1 MFRQFVKPRNLPVG
15 VPIPHS
21 NLTSNA
27 LELFRVNPMELSSL
41 LELVWEFRR
50 NVTTGELG
58 SPEKRSEI
66 RSLPADV
73 NTLSPLAKAV
83 RALLLPRA
91 GIPATAI
98 VLPPGNPGLLAWE
111 HIIYAYLIENTRIYE
126 IFRKVVHEYRHG
138 EKLGVP
144 LDSDSQHW
152 LRNTEELFYK
162 VPAPFTIYSVASDIR
177 PDLRASRRNAYYRMF
192 AMDLNHGMD
201 NNKSQSYRK
210 PDASNTEFVTTLED
224 LLREVW
230 IGITNVTSTSG
241 PRQTD
246 NASIS
251 NLADK
256 LHDMLM
262 TRRRQSNLSREEFW
276 YVSMMSWF
284 HLTVEFD
291 SPIVK
296 SLRAEATTPEER
308 LFKIAERVGLPAHAR
323 SRDFFI
329 LAEPLSRILILIE
342 LNQFQ
347 TAASVKPLYD
357 SAIAGTLEPLMRDI
371 ITHWS
376 FATGRDMKVRKGS
389 EYAKV
394 STNGQIVKSAA
405 AN

>member
-1 MFRQFVKPRNLPVG
+1 
-15 VPIPHS
+15 
-21 NLTSNA
+21 
-27 LELFRVNPMELSSL
+27 
-41 LELVWEFRR
+41 
-50 NVTTGELG
+50 
-58 SPEKRSEI
+58 
-66 RSLPADV
+66 
-73 NTLSPLAKAV
+73 
-83 RALLLPRA
+83 
-91 GIPATAI
+91 
-98 VLPPGNPGLLAWE
+98 
-111 HIIYAYLIENTRIYE
+111 
-126 IFRKVVHEYRHG
+126 
-138 EKLGVP
+138 
-144 LDSDSQHW
+144 
-152 LRNTEELFYK
+152 
-162 VPAPFTIYSVASDIR
+162 
-177 PDLRASRRNAYYRMF
+177 
-192 AMDLNHGMD
+192 
-201 NNKSQSYRK
+201 
-210 PDASNTEFVTTLED
+210 
-224 LLREVW
+224 
-230 IGITNVTSTSG
+230 
-241 PRQTD
+241 
-246 NASIS
+246 
-251 NLADK
+251 
-256 LHDMLM
+256 
-262 TRRRQSNLSREEFW
+262 
-276 YVSMMSWF
+276 MMSWF